1 MRYFLL
7 LAPLFLVIFS
17 GCSSKQYFE
26 PEKVEGDV
34 QVTGFIQDHLRSASR
49 DGAML
54 ENNFFITK
62 DGVSSFPLEDG
73 YKYLN
78 ESKNYLFATN
88 NCGVLHIYSKDGE
101 IVQSIEYDRE
111 VLNAAEEN
119 DFIATINAGNEIT
132 LYDLKSKE
140 FVFKQSEQ
148 EAVANDVKIAA
159 PHFLNDIV
167 IFPTLDGKMVIV
179 DILSGKPVRNIAVSS
194 SKFFNNIIFLNIVD
208 DRLVAATQTRAVSV
222 SPEFI
227 NTIELSLRDVIF
239 VGDKIYFFTKEGEIV
254 LTDSDLREIKRHKF
268 PFAHFD
274 AAIYGEF
281 VYAIESQGYIIA
293 VDRDLL
299 TSYVYELD
307 TSIDGPVFAAEDRV
321 YFRDYYFQLS
331 QE

>member
-7 LAPLFLVIFS
+7 LAPLIFLIFS

-34 QVTGFIQDHLRSASR
+34 KVTGFIQDHLKSATR

-62 DGVSSFPLEDG
+62 EGVSNFPLEDG
-73 YKYLN
+73 YSYLN
-78 ESKNYLFATN
+78 GSEKYYFATN
-88 NCGVLHIYSKDGE
+88 NCGKLHIYSKDGD
-101 IVQSIEYDRE
+101 IKDTVEYDRE
-111 VLNAAEEN
+111 VLNVAEEN

-140 FVFKQSEQ
+140 FVFKQTEQ
-148 EAVANDVKIAA
+148 EAVANDVKVAA

-239 VGDKIYFFTKEGEIV
+239 VGEKIYFFTKEGEIV

-274 AAIYGEF
+274 AGIYGEF

-307 TSIDGPVFAAEDRV
+307 TSIDGPVFATKDKV